1 MRAPLLAAALV
12 LGVASSAPVPAVSAE
27 PTGSAPI
34 VLDTRTLDRVT
45 AGATAA
51 AELRLGNGPAPAV
64 VTDPPRRPRDLL
76 PWLRRKIGC
85 ALPGRVCTQG

>member
-12 LGVASSAPVPAVSAE
+12 LGVAFSAPVPAVSAE

-45 AGATAA
+45 AAG
-51 AELRLGNGPAPAV
+51 ELRLGNGPAPAV

>member
-1 MRAPLLAAALV
+1 MRVTTVTAALL
-12 LGVASSAPVPAVSAE
+12 LGVACSAPVPAVSAE
-27 PTGSAPI
+27 PRGSASI
-34 VLDTRTLDRVT
+34 VLDTSTLDRVT

-51 AELRLGNGPAPAV
+51 AELFLGNGPAPAV